1 MELLNIVCGLGLIKP
16 QTSYR
21 SFCNSNP
28 APLRGDGEL
37 QITLLIFELGRKQ
50 TLPDRRSEQQTDC
63 SEALMESYDK
73 LKAVIKEISPR
84 LFHPMT
90 TCPECRGKAPRYD
103 KKRETFFNPPC
114 PHDFKAEM
122 IPPDTIQL
130 MNVLETLWT
139 VAWTVG
145 ADTDLDFSINN
156 NDEFTRRSEFNGDYV
171 AMNLFWNRA
180 DDNLDHQSDDVK
192 QFLIDYLI
200 NDTRNALFLE
210 AVIEERD
217 RPVGFPEEAL
227 LANCGNPEDGW
238 VSINAAKV
246 TEAQKRKG
254 KLLEIIT
261 SILKRARG

>member
-1 MELLNIVCGLGLIKP
+1 MEG
-16 QTSYR
+16 
-21 SFCNSNP
+21 
-28 APLRGDGEL
+28 
-37 QITLLIFELGRKQ
+37 
-50 TLPDRRSEQQTDC
+50 
-63 SEALMESYDK
+63 YDK
-73 LKAVIKEISPR
+73 LKVVIKEISPR

-103 KKRETFFNPPC
+103 KKRKTFFNPPC

-145 ADTDLDFSINN
+145 ADTDLDFSISNK
-156 NDEFTRRSEFNGDYV
+156 DEFTRRSEFNGDYV
-171 AMNLFWNRA
+171 PMNLFWNRA

-210 AVIEERD
+210 KEIEFRK
-217 RPVGFPEEAL
+217 RPL
-227 LANCGNPEDGW
+227 LDEIDEKPPFANGGW
-238 VSINAAKV
+238 ISINAARVKKGPPRGLLWGIV
-246 TEAQKRKG
+246 QK
-254 KLLEIIT
+254 
-261 SILKRARG
+261 LKRFRRKSRPTNPL